1 MHCPFCS
8 ANKDQLKVID
18 SRGADAGEAIRR
30 RRECERCG
38 KRFTTY
44 ERVEAAVKL
53 TVVKRDGRRLPWDRD
68 KIVSGLD
75 RACYKRPVAEAA
87 LLKIAEDVEEEAQRV
102 FERELPAT
110 WIGDRVMGR
119 LRELDK
125 VAYVRFAS
133 VYKRFATVEELM
145 GEVQQAVVEGRL
157 SDPQQGV
164 LFTPRRATPGNAVP
178 NGTAQPAPAAPKRRR
193 GKSARS

>member
-44 ERVEAAVKL
+44 ERVEAGVKL
-53 TVVKRDGRRLPWDRD
+53 VVVKRDGRRLPWDRD
-68 KIVSGLD
+68 KIVSGLE

-87 LLKIAEDVEEEAQRV
+87 LQKIAEDVEEEAQRI

-119 LRELDK
+119 LRGLDK

-145 GEVQQAVVEGRL
+145 GEMQQAVVEGRL
-157 SDPQQGV
+157 SDPQQGH
-164 LFTPRRATPGNAVP
+164 LFVPPRPSGAKATP
-178 NGTAQPAPAAPKRRR
+178 QPRPK
-193 GKSARS
+193 GKKSDRS